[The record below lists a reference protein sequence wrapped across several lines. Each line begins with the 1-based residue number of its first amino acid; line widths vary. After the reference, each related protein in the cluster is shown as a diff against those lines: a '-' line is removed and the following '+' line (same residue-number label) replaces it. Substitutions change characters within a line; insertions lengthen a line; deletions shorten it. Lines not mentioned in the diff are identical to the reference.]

1 MVGCKRVSNNEI
13 DATIFIK
20 EFKTDIPI
28 PNAKVTILRGKPLTG
43 YGTQAVKELTSD
55 ADGKVLF
62 NEEVDKAYDYFAEAE
77 KDDLYPDHRQ
87 VILTR
92 GKKCFETTL
101 VKYVNGYVRVHLVNK
116 FPFNQSD
123 IFEHSTYCP
132 GINKYIGVNIDTT
145 FLLCDAHLSLFEGEG
160 FGGTITKN
168 LVSTIKFIPF
178 VALPRDTIN
187 LEFYY

>member
-1 MVGCKRVSNNEI
+1 MNKSTYNLFLLCLGSIFFACASCKRVSNNEI

-92 GKKCFETTL
+92 GKKCFETTIS
-101 VKYVNGYVRVHLVNK
+101 KYVCGYVKV
-116 FPFNQSD
+116 
-123 IFEHSTYCP
+123 
-132 GINKYIGVNIDTT
+132 GVID
-145 FLLCDAHLSLFEGEG
+145 
-160 FGGTITKN
+160 KN
-168 LVSTIKFIPF
+168 SGDF
-178 VALPRDTIN
+178 
-187 LEFYY
+187 